1 MCKGCQWSVVL
12 ERSKAKGPSIVVP
25 KVSEDKM
32 CQGCQGKKVPGVP
45 GFRRSTRGQGFLKNS
60 FQIKLDS

>member
-1 MCKGCQWSVVL
+1 MVL
-12 ERSKAKGPSIVVP
+12 EWSKAKGPSIVVP

-32 CQGCQGKKVPGVP
+32 CQGCQGTGVP